1 MSKIMIVGGAG
12 FIGSHLTK
20 KLTDG
25 GHDVLVYDQHAKYN
39 HEVFINSSDPGVA
52 KKEHIYRLNL
62 TQYADIWVGN
72 DNSLDSLRSAVR
84 CFQPDKF
91 VYAGGISVP
100 AQVTYLTAPGMLR
113 GFLNCMH
120 LFVEEKI
127 PLEKFLFLSSSL
139 VYTQPHGPFEPV
151 KETANIAYPWGLYA
165 QVKKLCEDTLWF
177 PGPFESNIVRL
188 CGVYGPGDGNNRV
201 VHNFIN
207 RSLNGERLLVKQ
219 GIMNDF
225 THVSDVVR
233 GLEAVLNGRARS
245 TVYNISAGKAI
256 FLEAVAE
263 KLSARFGTEWE
274 YFPLTPTD
282 TSKGPFS
289 IERMKDDFAW
299 EPLIDFKTGL
309 NTYVE
314 YIQERNKS
322 L

>member
-1 MSKIMIVGGAG
+1 
-12 FIGSHLTK
+12 
-20 KLTDG
+20 
-25 GHDVLVYDQHAKYN
+25 
-39 HEVFINSSDPGVA
+39 
-52 KKEHIYRLNL
+52 
-62 TQYADIWVGN
+62 
-72 DNSLDSLRSAVR
+72 
-84 CFQPDKF
+84 
-91 VYAGGISVP
+91 
-100 AQVTYLTAPGMLR
+100 
-113 GFLNCMH
+113 
-120 LFVEEKI
+120 
-127 PLEKFLFLSSSL
+127 
-139 VYTQPHGPFEPV
+139 V
-151 KETANIAYPWGLYA
+151 KETANIADPWGLYA